1 MHRPFSP
8 TFRLLA
14 AAPLQNGLSRT
25 LTQAAIRAV
34 VMFGYEG
41 IPLRLR
47 RNTMSVIGYLIRKK
61 NGTYHGVLN
70 TLAMNAPVI
79 LVPVSKTSDT
89 APDYRIL
96 SGRAEVGAAWIRTTE
111 TSGFAAVALMID
123 TPELPRRIHASLHAV
138 QSQEDTG
145 FYTVVWIRPGMAR

>member
-14 AAPLQNGLSRT
+14 AAPLQNGLRRT

-41 IPLRLR
+41 IPLRSR
-47 RNTMSVIGYLIRKK
+47 RNTMSAIGYLIRKR

-70 TLAMNAPVI
+70 TLVMNASII

-111 TSGFAAVALMID
+111 TSGVAAVALMID
-123 TPELPRRIHASLHAV
+123 TPELPRRIHASLRSV
-138 QSQEDTG
+138 QSQDGTD
-145 FYTVVWIRPGMAR
+145 FYTVVWNRPGLAR